1 MMQTCSNYYNLQFG
15 QGKIQ
20 IHGKNYTENFEEM
33 NEEELDGRDSIISPF
48 EDLQMIA
55 TNLRR
60 WVIDK
65 LGASVTFC
73 AQKEGW
79 CWVYVGLSADTIPYT
94 TQSCITISA
103 SSCPCMITWVAQ
115 STLIQSPSSPP
126 SAKVSC
132 LRVAWGSIGVI

>member
-1 MMQTCSNYYNLQFG
+1 M
-15 QGKIQ
+15 
-20 IHGKNYTENFEEM
+20 KNYTESFEEM
-33 NEEELDGRDSIISPF
+33 NEEELDSRDSIISPF

-55 TNLRR
+55 TNLHC

-79 CWVYVGLSADTIPYT
+79 WWVYVGLSADTIPYT

-103 SSCPCMITWVAQ
+103 SSCPYMITWVAQ
-115 STLIQSPSSPP
+115 STPIHSPSSRP

-132 LRVAWGSIGVI
+132 LRVA